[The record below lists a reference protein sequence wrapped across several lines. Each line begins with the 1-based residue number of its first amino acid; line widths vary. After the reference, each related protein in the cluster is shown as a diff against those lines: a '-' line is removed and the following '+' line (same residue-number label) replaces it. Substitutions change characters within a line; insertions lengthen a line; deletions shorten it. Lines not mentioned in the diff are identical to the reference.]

1 VRRLF
6 AVRLRSCLAL
16 RVVPRCG
23 LACLRRRG
31 GPPFLARASHAELL
45 PLATSPFS
53 SLSLAPDVE
62 LRPAAAKPV
71 ASGRPS
77 RLRAHLCSCLA
88 PSQWPPAAQLAPGAH
103 SRSCLPPSRRPPA
116 VRVAFQCVYA
126 RAEPV
131 AFSCPSRPR
140 GACALRARSSSCL
153 APGCRPLAAQV
164 AADSLSRL
172 WPPRPPPGACSR
184 SAAGAARGAARLALS
199 RAVCFAAPPP
209 AARTAVSVL
218 SAA

>member
-1 VRRLF
+1 MGEARAPPLCGPPALVPR
-6 AVRLRSCLAL
+6 ATCGAAL
-16 RVVPRCG
+16 RPR
-23 LACLRRRG
+23 LPAPPRG

-131 AFSCPSRPR
+131 AFSCLSRPQGAFKLVPRAGLSTSGRPSRGGLPK
-140 GACALRARSSSCL
+140 
-153 APGCRPLAAQV
+153 PPLAAQ
-164 AADSLSRL
+164 AASGGVLAQCRTACAPSRCVL
-172 WPPRPPPGACSR
+172 RC
-184 SAAGAARGAARLALS
+184 
-199 RAVCFAAPPP
+199 APPP
-209 AARTAVSVL
+209 LLAPLCRY
-218 SAA
+218 